1 MEIYNQNAVQLVAA
15 ANEETDMAEELT
27 FDFGG
32 LRMEQIHPMDW
43 GTASG
48 VVVAVRGDERH
59 DLTLSPWWDN
69 DGSTGEFLSCSCGF
83 RSRQFSGNGAW
94 QAGHDGPPEE
104 HKLDADHL
112 AIRDAVADW
121 ERSQPR
127 LDATPTE
134 GDLAALLPVLA
145 ARVAAD
151 DGHKSDWDDDDD
163 AVADWER
170 SQPQGDTDH
179 DHPDP

>member
-1 MEIYNQNAVQLVAA
+1 MAAQFDTSKLEIFQL
-15 ANEETDMAEELT
+15 
-27 FDFGG
+27 
-32 LRMEQIHPMDW
+32 HPMDNC
-43 GTASG
+43 GTA
-48 VVVAVRGDERH
+48 RGTISADGH
-59 DLTLSPWWDN
+59 AMTVSPWWDN
-69 DGSTGEFLSCSCGF
+69 DGSTGEVCRCTCGF
-83 RSRQFSGNGAW
+83 VSRQFSGNGAW

>member
-1 MEIYNQNAVQLVAA
+1 MTSSFE
-15 ANEETDMAEELT
+15 

-163 AVADWER
+163 QEQTDKKLPPVWEELLER
-170 SQPQGDTDH
+170 LRGVK
-179 DHPDP
+179 DPGLSTNSDFE